1 MHNAQCLIIGEAT
14 NSKIYFYGENIME
27 IENKLLLCILYKQ
40 ICLYV

>member
-27 IENKLLLCILYKQ
+27 IENKLLYIKQ